1 MENNIVNT
9 LMELDPEKLARKT
22 KKEIEIKRLSEII
35 GKPFMVSV
43 VAIPGERYMELAGN
57 MVDEEGEVDFAQL
70 HSVNVNLSLAGMVS
84 PDMKDRELQK
94 HFGCATPKDLLNKFF
109 NGGEISKIADAV
121 TELSGYGKDKKKK
134 VKNS

>member
-9 LMELDPEKLARKT
+9 LMELDPEKLVRKT
-22 KKEIEIKRLSEII
+22 RKEIEIKRLSNIM

-43 VAIPGERYMELAGN
+43 AAIPGERYMELAGN
-57 MVDEEGEVDFAQL
+57 MVDEEGAVDFAQL

-94 HFGCATPKDLLNKFF
+94 HFGCATPKDLLDKFF

>member
-1 MENNIVNT
+1 
-9 LMELDPEKLARKT
+9 
-22 KKEIEIKRLSEII
+22 
-35 GKPFMVSV
+35 
-43 VAIPGERYMELAGN
+43 
-57 MVDEEGEVDFAQL
+57 
-70 HSVNVNLSLAGMVS
+70 MVS

-94 HFGCATPKDLLNKFF
+94 HFGCATPKDLLDKFF

>member
-1 MENNIVNT
+1 MKKKTAGSQRIFIENIS
-9 LMELDPEKLARKT
+9 LF
-22 KKEIEIKRLSEII
+22 I
-35 GKPFMVSV
+35 GADM
-43 VAIPGERYMELAGN
+43 
-57 MVDEEGEVDFAQL
+57 

-94 HFGCATPKDLLNKFF
+94 HFGCATPKDLLDKFF